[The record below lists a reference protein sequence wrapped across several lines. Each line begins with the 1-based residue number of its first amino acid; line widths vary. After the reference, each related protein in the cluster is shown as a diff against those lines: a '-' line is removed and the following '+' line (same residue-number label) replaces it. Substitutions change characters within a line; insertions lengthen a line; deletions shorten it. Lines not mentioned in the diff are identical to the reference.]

1 MRVSGVIAPY
11 LAEIITTDDDA
22 RFFALALSD
31 GQSRA
36 W

>member
-1 MRVSGVIAPY
+1 
-11 LAEIITTDDDA
+11 LAEIITTDEDA

-36 W
+36 